1 MDMTVVLGI
10 FTFFYFVT
18 LFLMCFYRT
27 KINVRLCNT
36 IFIVSNFLAYS
47 AWTYAAYQKN
57 WLDGGWL
64 TLGNI
69 SPMTFTII
77 LLTPFMNERIRD
89 YAYSSIA
96 FLNVGMF
103 FAMIISPE
111 YDYVFNFSTEATFI
125 YTTEAVC
132 HLICALYGIFLVLS
146 KQVKVDFKRWIK
158 SVVFTLSIITFAVVL
173 NFIYHRSYFGMD
185 PYGNAKIYMLDLF
198 DGFWP
203 TLIAYYFGVIMVL
216 TVGYQCSYMLEKA
229 TAKLFEHEHVGIDF
243 SVTEDEA
250 DDITKV
256 QIAEEREELSET
268 ENQENKQVE
277 S

>member
-18 LFLMCFYRT
+18 LFLMCFYRS
-27 KINVRLCNT
+27 KINVRLCNI

-47 AWTYAAYQKN
+47 CWTYAAYQKD

-69 SPMTFTII
+69 SPMTFTVI

-111 YDYVFNFSTEATFI
+111 YDYVFNFKTEATFI

-132 HLICALYGIFLVLS
+132 HLICALYGIFLVLT
-146 KQVKVDFKRWIK
+146 KLVKVDFKRWIK
-158 SVVFTLSIITFAVVL
+158 SVVFTLSIITFAVIL

-198 DGFWP
+198 DGFWS
-203 TLIAYYFGVIMVL
+203 TLVAYYFGVIMVL

-229 TAKLFEHEHVGIDF
+229 TAKLFEHEHAGEDLPK
-243 SVTEDEA
+243 TECVSDVNDETSEKTQS
-250 DDITKV
+250 DIP
-256 QIAEEREELSET
+256 SET
-268 ENQENKQVE
+268 ELKDDIQME